1 MIHVATLF
9 YSTAL
14 SLKKECRSCGLLH
27 IAAKELNCLGI
38 YESIIDYEMH
48 EAKVTGLKKTGK
60 ELKNLI
66 GRPVIEQRMEGLR
79 LLVRIILKRT
89 LRNLA
94 LKI

>member
-27 IAAKELNCLGI
+27 IAAKEFNCLGI

-48 EAKVTGLKKTGK
+48 EAKVTGLKKL
-60 ELKNLI
+60 E
-66 GRPVIEQRMEGLR
+66 RS
-79 LLVRIILKRT
+79 VRI
-89 LRNLA
+89 
-94 LKI
+94 